1 MTSGS
6 GTGNERAASDPM
18 TTGLMNRQELLR
30 RAVQELK
37 DAKRRLASLEAAR
50 SEPIAIVGM
59 GCRLPGGVASVDEF
73 WELLREGRCTATAV
87 PADRW
92 DVGAYYDPDPD
103 ARGRTYVHSANF
115 IDDVAGF
122 DSQLFDISPRE
133 VMTMDPQ
140 HRLVLEVGWMALE
153 HAGIAP
159 DSLLGSRS
167 GVFFGLTAVDYAQI
181 AAKSANRDIVDA
193 YMGTGNALNFAS
205 GRLSYLLGLRGPSM
219 ALDTACSSSLVA
231 VHLACQSLRAGECDL
246 ALAGGVSLM
255 LLPEVF
261 VALSK
266 GRMLAADGRCKTFDA
281 AADGYGRGEGC
292 GVVVLRRLSD
302 AIASGGPVLAVVRGS
317 AVNQDG
323 RSSGLTV
330 PNGPAQEEVIRQAL
344 AAAGV
349 DPLDVGYVEAHG
361 TGTPL
366 GDPIEVRA
374 LGRVL
379 AAGRDRSHP
388 LVVGSV
394 KTNLGHLE
402 AAAGVAGLMK
412 AVLMVQR
419 GEIPAHLHFQE
430 PNAHIPW
437 DDLAV
442 EVPTE
447 HRLWEGQPRIAGVSS
462 FGISGT
468 NAHLIIES
476 GRRVGAAPELAGSAS
491 PPGGTVTL
499 VKVAARNPAAARA
512 AASRLAEFAES
523 HPDVALSAVAYEAG
537 VGRAD
542 LPERIA
548 VVAGTPAGLAGALRE
563 AAAGRPAPGLY
574 RGRAGRAGRL
584 RSASWSPARAAG
596 WPARP
601 SSCTAP
607 RPPSAPL
614 STNWPRSS
622 ARSTSSPWPPS

>member
-1 MTSGS
+1 M
-6 GTGNERAASDPM
+6 
-18 TTGLMNRQELLR
+18 
-30 RAVQELK
+30 
-37 DAKRRLASLEAAR
+37 
-50 SEPIAIVGM
+50 
-59 GCRLPGGVASVDEF
+59 
-73 WELLREGRCTATAV
+73 
-87 PADRW
+87 
-92 DVGAYYDPDPD
+92 
-103 ARGRTYVHSANF
+103 
-115 IDDVAGF
+115 
-122 DSQLFDISPRE
+122 
-133 VMTMDPQ
+133 
-140 HRLVLEVGWMALE
+140 
-153 HAGIAP
+153 
-159 DSLLGSRS
+159 
-167 GVFFGLTAVDYAQI
+167 
-181 AAKSANRDIVDA
+181 
-193 YMGTGNALNFAS
+193 
-205 GRLSYLLGLRGPSM
+205 
-219 ALDTACSSSLVA
+219 
-231 VHLACQSLRAGECDL
+231 
-246 ALAGGVSLM
+246 
-255 LLPEVF
+255 
-261 VALSK
+261 
-266 GRMLAADGRCKTFDA
+266 
-281 AADGYGRGEGC
+281 
-292 GVVVLRRLSD
+292 
-302 AIASGGPVLAVVRGS
+302 LAVVRGS
-317 AVNQDG
+317 AVNHDG
-323 RSSGLTV
+323 RSNGLTA

-462 FGISGT
+462 FGFGGT
-468 NAHLIIES
+468 NAHVVIEEP
-476 GRRVGAAPELAGSAS
+476 PELAGSA
-491 PPGGTVTL
+491 PPPAPGGTVTL

-512 AASRLAEFAES
+512 AASRLAEFTES
-523 HPDVALSAVAYEAG
+523 HPDVPLSAVAYEAG

-563 AAAGRPAPGLY
+563 AAAGGPAPGLY
-574 RGRAGRAGRL
+574 RGRPAGRGLSGRL
-584 RSASWSPARAAG
+584 RGPRPGQPAGRRGRAVVRHRG
-596 WPARP
+596 RLQRRYRRTGRGPRPARP
-601 SSCTAP
+601 VPPGRHLEAGPPP
-607 RPPSAPL
+607 R
-614 STNWPRSS
+614 R
-622 ARSTSSPWPPS
+622 PWPAPTWPNRPATPWRSAWPPGGGRPGSNRPWSWATA